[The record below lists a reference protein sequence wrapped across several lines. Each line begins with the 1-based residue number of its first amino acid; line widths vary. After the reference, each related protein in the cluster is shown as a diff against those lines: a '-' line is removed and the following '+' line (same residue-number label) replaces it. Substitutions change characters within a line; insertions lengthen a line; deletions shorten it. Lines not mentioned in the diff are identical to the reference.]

1 MISVEFDNHC
11 DVTAVSP
18 ARRHDFRCYQRTGK
32 ERVHNTKLFR
42 AAGGVTRAL
51 RGLLTMRVGNR
62 FCGMAV
68 RHRVRQ
74 QRAVSPAEQAAVGV
88 LIAADHLQ
96 QSFAEICERHGITTD
111 QYRVLRILRDAPPTG
126 YARGEVT
133 SRCSMHRSPDMTRML
148 DRLVRLG
155 FARRRLD
162 PDDRRCS
169 IAFITKAGLAM
180 LNRVDPEI
188 AAAAQRL
195 TKPLS
200 GPQLQQLT
208 RLTEAL
214 ADQAG

>member
-1 MISVEFDNHC
+1 
-11 DVTAVSP
+11 
-18 ARRHDFRCYQRTGK
+18 
-32 ERVHNTKLFR
+32 
-42 AAGGVTRAL
+42 
-51 RGLLTMRVGNR
+51 
-62 FCGMAV
+62 MAV

-74 QRAVSPAEQAAVGV
+74 QRAVSPAEQAAIGV
-88 LIAADHLQ
+88 LIAAEHLQ
-96 QSFAEICERHGITTD
+96 QSFAEACERHGVTTD
-111 QYRVLRILRDAPPTG
+111 QYRVLRILRDAPPAG

-169 IAFITKAGLAM
+169 IATITRAGLAV

-188 AAAAQRL
+188 AAAAPRM

-200 GPQLQQLT
+200 GPELHELT

>member
-1 MISVEFDNHC
+1 
-11 DVTAVSP
+11 
-18 ARRHDFRCYQRTGK
+18 
-32 ERVHNTKLFR
+32 
-42 AAGGVTRAL
+42 
-51 RGLLTMRVGNR
+51 
-62 FCGMAV
+62 MAV
-68 RHRVRQ
+68 RQRVRQ

-96 QSFAEICERHGITTD
+96 QSFAEICERHGVTTD

-169 IAFITKAGLAM
+169 IATITRAGLAV
-180 LNRVDPEI
+180 LTRVDPEI
-188 AAAAQRL
+188 AAAARRL
-195 TKPLS
+195 TKSLS
-200 GPQLQQLT
+200 GSQLDQLT
-208 RLTEAL
+208 RLTETL
-214 ADQAG
+214 ASQDD

>member
-1 MISVEFDNHC
+1 
-11 DVTAVSP
+11 
-18 ARRHDFRCYQRTGK
+18 
-32 ERVHNTKLFR
+32 
-42 AAGGVTRAL
+42 
-51 RGLLTMRVGNR
+51 
-62 FCGMAV
+62 MAV
-68 RHRVRQ
+68 RQRVRQ

-155 FARRRLD
+155 FARRRQD

-169 IAFITKAGLAM
+169 IAIITKAGLAM

-188 AAAAQRL
+188 AAAARQL